1 MLTTAIGSILTA
13 IIKNVPENVV
23 RVSLDKFLDS
33 LEEKIDKS
41 ENKWDD
47 LLLPLFK
54 ALRSQLGITE
64 EEGSK
69 YADKPEGT

>member
-1 MLTTAIGSILTA
+1 MLTTAIGSIITA
-13 IIKNVPENVV
+13 LLKNLPEDIVKEG
-23 RVSLDKFLDS
+23 LDKFLDFI
-33 LEEKIDKS
+33 ETKIDKS
-41 ENKWDD
+41 DNKWDD

-69 YADKPEGT
+69 YADESK